1 MRKLSLI
8 PLIVLLTFAFACNN
22 TENDEQK
29 LKEELKTELKED
41 MQEDEKN
48 SQKPHT
54 GTEAFEWKGTYKFKN
69 QTVTFNPDET
79 ITSTGDFPYNRYMV
93 MEKNN
98 CDTDLIGLVNM
109 GIVEFHYKRKGN
121 KIELYH
127 FETADCKV
135 KELFGV
141 LEKQ

>member
-8 PLIVLLTFAFACNN
+8 ALMVLLIFAFACNN
-22 TENDEQK
+22 AENDDER
-29 LKEELKTELKED
+29 LKEELKTELKEE
-41 MQEDEKN
+41 MQKDAKN
-48 SQKPHT
+48 NQNSET
-54 GTEAFEWKGTYKFKN
+54 NTEAFEWEGTYKFKN
-69 QTVTFNPDET
+69 QTVTFKPDET
-79 ITSTGDFPYNRYMV
+79 ITSTGDFPYNRYML

-109 GIVEFHYKRKGN
+109 GIVEFYYERKGN

-127 FETADCKV
+127 FETGDCKV